1 MKTVPADELST
12 ELSESRRSLFKSCQ
26 EHFGV
31 TPTQLQGSMHLDGV
45 RIDRNQFG
53 ELPKK
58 TASKAKYRP
67 RCSLHSRQPKQIRV
81 PSEHKSC
88 TIGLTRGLTATEK
101 P

>member
-58 TASKAKYRP
+58 NGFKSEIQAAMQPALTPAKADSRTELAQIVHYRAHTGAN
-67 RCSLHSRQPKQIRV
+67 RN
-81 PSEHKSC
+81 
-88 TIGLTRGLTATEK
+88 
-101 P
+101 